1 MQRIL
6 ERLTSQGT
14 VEDTSPML
22 VVGQFLDALLHDY
35 VLAESPF
42 FTSPTLH
49 DVIAQPL
56 YFCPEYSQV
65 DFLCFTLTIF
75 SGVLPEAYQV
85 LRCKATTTEEELGLF
100 LKRADHSL
108 THYLMLNVNMLPFK
122 LQEVRI
128 YHQLLLMG
136 EN

>member
-1 MQRIL
+1 
-6 ERLTSQGT
+6 
-14 VEDTSPML
+14 ML
-22 VVGQFLDALLHDY
+22 VVGEFLDALLHDH
-35 VLAESPF
+35 VLVERPF
-42 FTSPTLH
+42 ITSPTLH

-65 DFLCFTLTIF
+65 DFLCFILTIF

-100 LKRADHSL
+100 LKRADHNL

-122 LQEVRI
+122 LQEVRTI
-128 YHQLLLMG
+128 Q
-136 EN
+136 